1 MDGMSGLFRE
11 PERDPELG
19 RALQRIDAARETGD
33 LEALRRRILAAAR
46 LRLARLGAPALRW
59 WEWISD
65 WTRVAVPVGLAAS
78 LAAGLLVQAS
88 GTATALSSYGT
99 DMGSDTTLVLAAFSE
114 PASGSRLTAHL
125 IAPEGNDWLLEQAV
139 SQ

>member
-1 MDGMSGLFRE
+1 MDGMSWLFRDS
-11 PERDPELG
+11 ERDPDLGNALRRIEL
-19 RALQRIDAARETGD
+19 ARETGD

-46 LRLARLGAPALRW
+46 PRLAQLGAPALRW
-59 WEWISD
+59 WEWIST

-88 GTATALSSYGT
+88 GTATALSGT
-99 DMGSDTTLVLAAFSE
+99 DMGSDSTLVLAAFSE

-125 IAPEGNDWLLEQAV
+125 IAPEGSDWLLEQAV